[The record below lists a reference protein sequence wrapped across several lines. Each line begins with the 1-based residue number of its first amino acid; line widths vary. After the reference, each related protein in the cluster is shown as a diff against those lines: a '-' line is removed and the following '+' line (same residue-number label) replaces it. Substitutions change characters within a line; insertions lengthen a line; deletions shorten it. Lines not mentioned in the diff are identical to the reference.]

1 MKIKGFLFVVAAV
14 ILQAILMT
22 SVSTEAFPF
31 LDGIPI
37 TASEFLI
44 LYWYLPIV
52 SLSFY
57 FTGYVK
63 FNLNSYGILK
73 LSRKYSKSKWIVSR
87 YINTMLVLF
96 IFTLIQLF
104 VFYINTVMIQDD
116 QYVFNNNFFKL
127 TIMYYLTLLV
137 LYSIQLLLELF
148 VSPHIAQLIVN
159 IYIVFS
165 LFIAKQLY
173 LLEAPKAMNYFL
185 ISNYSNGYR
194 NGLSTLFDIEN
205 VCIDYSVGF
214 FILIILQITIVT
226 MSILKVRKMDI
237 I

>member
-1 MKIKGFLFVVAAV
+1 MKIKGFLFVVAAI
-14 ILQAILMT
+14 ILQAMLMI
-22 SVSTEAFPF
+22 SVSTDAFPF

-37 TASEFLI
+37 AASEFLI

-87 YINTMLVLF
+87 YISTMLVLF
-96 IFTLIQLF
+96 IFTLTQLF
-104 VFYINTVMIQDD
+104 VFYINTIMIHDN

-194 NGLSTLFDIEN
+194 NGLSSLFDIEN
-205 VCIDYSVGF
+205 VCIDYSVAF